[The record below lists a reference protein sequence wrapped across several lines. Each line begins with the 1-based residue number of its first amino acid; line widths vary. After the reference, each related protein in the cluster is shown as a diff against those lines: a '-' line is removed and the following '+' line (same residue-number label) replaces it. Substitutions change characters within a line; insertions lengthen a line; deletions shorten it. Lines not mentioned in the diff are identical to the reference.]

1 MISINRFHSDDA
13 DFAEQA
19 GSVLALLAVRPGFVR
34 GHVARS
40 TDDAAS
46 WVLVTEWRD
55 VGSYRRG
62 LSGYEVKVGAWPLL
76 GQALP
81 EPSAFEILQ
90 TAEGDPAQ
98 G

>member
-1 MISINRFHSDDA
+1 MISVNRFHSDDA

-19 GSVLALLAVRPGFVR
+19 GSALALLAARPGFVR

-40 TDDAAS
+40 TDEPSA

-62 LSGYEVKVGAWPLL
+62 VSGYEVKVGAWPLL
-76 GQALP
+76 SQAVA
-81 EPSAFEILQ
+81 EPSAFEIVQ
-90 TAEGDPAQ
+90 TAEGDQAPV
-98 G
+98 

>member
-1 MISINRFHSDDA
+1 MISVNRFNSDDA

-19 GSVLALLAVRPGFVR
+19 GSALALLAARPGFVR
-34 GHVARS
+34 GHVGRS
-40 TDDAAS
+40 TDEPSA
-46 WVLVTEWRD
+46 WVVVTEWRD

-76 GQALP
+76 AQALP

-90 TAEGDPAQ
+90 TADGDQPPV
-98 G
+98 